1 MSFFGEGARGISWKQ
16 SHTRTIRSHQ
26 VSLSGAVGRS
36 KVRVS
41 RRMEEAGLL
50 RIPVEG

>member
-1 MSFFGEGARGISWKQ
+1 MSFLREGAKGISWKQ

-26 VSLSGAVGRS
+26 VSLSGAPGFS
-36 KVRVS
+36 KVRVG
-41 RRMEEAGLL
+41 RRMEEAGLV

>member
-1 MSFFGEGARGISWKQ
+1 MSFLGEGARGISWKQ

-26 VSLSGAVGRS
+26 VSLSGAPGLS
-36 KVRVS
+36 KVKVDS
-41 RRMEEAGLL
+41 RMEEAGLV